1 MTEMQL
7 DLGRKKWITL
17 GVLAL
22 GLSMV
27 VLDGTIVSVSL
38 PVIIDQLSLNFTQA
52 QWVTSIYAVVL
63 AALLI
68 TAGRL
73 GDRFGRRNMFAL
85 GVLIFLIGS
94 VLSASATSAWPLLW
108 GRVVQGIGAA
118 GVMPGTLAT
127 MNALFRGRD
136 RVIAFAVWGS
146 VISGVAAI
154 GPLLG
159 GWLTTSFTWP
169 WIFLVNIPLGA
180 VVLIGL
186 FLFVPETR
194 MGKAAPGLDVDG
206 FLLSAAGFALLVFAL
221 IEGQTY
227 GWWKPLREFPMPGF
241 HWSETAWISPIP
253 VFIALGVLAL
263 VLFIRWEQHRN
274 LIGRSALLDPKLF
287 LIPSFRWGNLTA
299 FAVSLGE
306 FGLLF
311 VLPLFMVNVL
321 GFSTLG
327 TGFVLAAMAVG
338 AFLAAGIAEGIVRKV
353 GPVRVVRLGLAF
365 EAIAIAL
372 AALFVTPHISG
383 WWLAVLLIGYGIGLG
398 MASAQLTGIV
408 LADVPPEN
416 SGQGSATQSTVRQV
430 GSAFGIAVIGALLS
444 VALGNDLPKRL
455 DDVKDLPAS
464 AADTLATATR
474 ESAGGAISGV
484 RDHDGAAAVLDALER
499 GFTDATRT
507 TLLAAA
513 LFLLIGL
520 AAATRIPY
528 RSPDALTDSNT
539 DSAESGVDQ
548 AEGVQP
554 LKDQE

>member
-1 MTEMQL
+1 MTEVQL

-38 PVIIDQLSLNFTQA
+38 PVIIDQLGLNFTQA

-85 GVLIFLIGS
+85 GVLIFLVGS

-241 HWSETAWISPIP
+241 RWSETAWVSPIP

-287 LIPSFRWGNLTA
+287 LIPSFRWGNVTA

-327 TGFVLAAMAVG
+327 AGFVLAAMAVG

-455 DDVKDLPAS
+455 EDVKDLPAS

-474 ESAGGAISGV
+474 ESAGGTISGV
-484 RDHDGAAAVLDALER
+484 RDHESAAAVLDALER

-528 RSPDALTDSNT
+528 RSPDALTDSDT
-539 DSAESGVDQ
+539 GSAESGVDQ

>member
-1 MTEMQL
+1 MTEEQL
-7 DLGRKKWITL
+7 DLGRKKWLTL

-68 TAGRL
+68 TSGRL
-73 GDRFGRRNMFAL
+73 GDRFGRRNLFAL
-85 GVLIFLIGS
+85 GVLVFLAGS
-94 VLSASATSAWPLLW
+94 VLAASATGAWPLLW
-108 GRVVQGIGAA
+108 GRIVQGIGAA

-159 GWLTTSFTWP
+159 GWLTTSYTWP
-169 WIFLVNIPLGA
+169 WIFLVNIPLG
-180 VVLIGL
+180 VLVLIGL

-227 GWWKPLREFPMPGF
+227 GWWKPLREFPIAGLR
-241 HWSETAWISPIP
+241 WSENAWVSPIP
-253 VFIALGVLAL
+253 VFLALGVVAL
-263 VLFIRWEQHRN
+263 VLFIRWETHRN

-287 LIPSFRWGNLTA
+287 RIPSFRWGNITA
-299 FAVSLGE
+299 FAVALGE

-321 GFSTLG
+321 GLSTLG
-327 TGFVLAAMAVG
+327 AGYVLAAMALG
-338 AFLAAGIAEGIVRKV
+338 AFCAAGIAEGIVRGI
-353 GPVRVVRLGLAF
+353 GPVRVVQIGLAL

-372 AALFVTPHISG
+372 VALFVTPHISG
-383 WWLAVLLIGYGIGLG
+383 WWLAVLLIVYGIGLG
-398 MASAQLTGIV
+398 LASAQLTGTV
-408 LADVPPEN
+408 LADVPPAN
-416 SGQGSATQSTVRQV
+416 SGQGSAIQSTVRQV
-430 GSAFGIAVIGALLS
+430 GSAFGIALVGALLS
-444 VALGNDLPKRL
+444 VALGHDLPRRL
-455 DDVKDLPAS
+455 DEVKDLPAG

-484 RDHDGAAAVLDALER
+484 RDHEGAAAVLDALCR
-499 GFTDATRT
+499 AFTDATRT

-513 LFLLIGL
+513 LFLLAGL
-520 AAATRIPY
+520 AAATRIPS
-528 RSPDALTDSNT
+528 RAADAPTAVDAA
-539 DSAESGVDQ
+539 DGGSGVDQ
-548 AEGVQP
+548 A
-554 LKDQE
+554 

>member
-1 MTEMQL
+1 MTEEQL

-38 PVIIDQLSLNFTQA
+38 PVLIDQLSLNFTQA
-52 QWVTSIYAVVL
+52 QWITSIYAVVL

-68 TAGRL
+68 TSGRL
-73 GDRFGRRNMFAL
+73 GDRLGRRRMFAL
-85 GVLIFLIGS
+85 GVLIFLAGS
-94 VLSASATSAWPLLW
+94 VLAASATSAWPLLW
-108 GRVVQGIGAA
+108 GRIVQGIGAA

-127 MNALFRGRD
+127 MNAIFRGRD
-136 RVIAFAVWGS
+136 RIIAFAVWGS

-159 GWLTTSFTWP
+159 GWLTTNFTWP

-186 FLFVPETR
+186 VLFVPETR

-241 HWSETAWISPIP
+241 KWSENAWISPIP
-253 VFIALGVLAL
+253 VFLALGVLAL
-263 VLFIRWEQHRN
+263 VLFIRWENHRN
-274 LIGRSALLDPKLF
+274 LVGRSALLDPKLF
-287 LIPSFRWGNLTA
+287 LIPSFRWGNVTA

-321 GFSTLG
+321 GLSTLG
-327 TGFVLAAMAVG
+327 AGFVLAAMAVG
-338 AFLAAGIAEGIVRKV
+338 AFFAAGIAEGIVRKV
-353 GPVRVVRLGLAF
+353 GPVRVVQIGLAF
-365 EAIAIAL
+365 EAVAIAL
-372 AALFVTPHISG
+372 VALFVTPHISG
-383 WWLAVLLIGYGIGLG
+383 WWLAILLVVYGVGLG
-398 MASAQLTGIV
+398 MASAQLTGTV
-408 LADVPPEN
+408 LADVPPAS

-430 GSAFGIAVIGALLS
+430 GSAFGTAVVGALLS
-444 VALGNDLPKRL
+444 VALGKDLPRRL
-455 DDVKDLPAS
+455 EDVQNLPAS
-464 AADTLATATR
+464 AADTLSTATR
-474 ESAGGAISGV
+474 ESAGGAISGL
-484 RDHDGAAAVLDALER
+484 RAHDGAGAIVDALCR
-499 GFTDATRT
+499 GFTDATRS

-513 LFLLIGL
+513 LFLLVGL
-520 AAATRIPY
+520 AAATRIPF
-528 RSPDALTDSNT
+528 RAPDTPTAVDG
-539 DSAESGVDQ
+539 ESGVDQ
-548 AEGVQP
+548 T
-554 LKDQE
+554 

>member
-1 MTEMQL
+1 MTEAQL

-38 PVIIDQLSLNFTQA
+38 PVIIDDLRLNFTQA
-52 QWVTSIYAVVL
+52 QWINSIYAVVL

-68 TAGRL
+68 TSGRL
-73 GDRFGRRNMFAL
+73 GDRLGRRGMFAL
-85 GVLIFLIGS
+85 GVVVFLLGS
-94 VLSASATSAWPLLW
+94 VLAARAHGAWPLLL
-108 GRVVQGIGAA
+108 GRIVQGIGAA
-118 GVMPGTLAT
+118 GIMPGTLAT

-136 RVIAFAVWGS
+136 RIIAFAVWGS

-159 GWLTTSFTWP
+159 GWLTTYHSWP

-194 MGKAAPGLDVDG
+194 MGKTAPGLDVDG

-227 GWWKPLREFPMPGF
+227 GWWKPLREFPLAGWKWPQ
-241 HWSETAWISPIP
+241 SAPISPIP
-253 VFIALGVLAL
+253 ILLLLGVLAL
-263 VLFIRWEQHRN
+263 VLFLRWEQHRA
-274 LIGRSALLDPKLF
+274 LIGRSALLDPSLF
-287 LIPSFRWGNLTA
+287 RIPSFRWGNITA
-299 FAVSLGE
+299 FLVALGE

-321 GFSTLG
+321 GLSPLG
-327 TGFVLAAMAVG
+327 AGYVLAAMAVG
-338 AFLAAGIAEGIVRKV
+338 AFFAAGIAEGLVRKH
-353 GPVRVVRLGLAF
+353 GPVRVVQLGLGF
-365 EAIAIAL
+365 EAVAIAL

-383 WWLAVLLIGYGIGLG
+383 WWLAVLLIGYGLGLG
-398 MASAQLTGIV
+398 MASAQLTGAV
-408 LADVPPEN
+408 LADVPPDN
-416 SGQGSATQSTVRQV
+416 SGQGSAIQSTVRQV
-430 GSAFGIAVIGALLS
+430 GSAFGTAIVGALLS
-444 VALGNDLPKRL
+444 AALAHDLPKRL
-455 DDVKDLPAS
+455 SQVPDLKQD

-484 RDHDGAAAVLDALER
+484 REHHGAAAIVDALSR
-499 GFTDATRT
+499 AFTDSTRT

-513 LFLLIGL
+513 IFLLIGL
-520 AAATRIPY
+520 AAATRIPNRGY
-528 RSPDALTDSNT
+528 TGVE
-539 DSAESGVDQ
+539 ESS
-548 AEGVQP
+548 
-554 LKDQE
+554 

>member
-1 MTEMQL
+1 MADREPDEHIQ
-7 DLGRKKWITL
+7 LGRKRWLAL

-38 PVIIDQLSLNFTQA
+38 PVIIADLSLNFTQA
-52 QWVTSIYAVVL
+52 QWITSIYAVVL

-68 TAGRL
+68 TSGRL
-73 GDRFGRRNMFAL
+73 GDRLGRRNMFAV
-85 GVLIFLIGS
+85 GVLIFVAGS
-94 VLSASATSAWPLLW
+94 ILAASATSVWPLIL
-108 GRVVQGIGAA
+108 GRVVQGVGAA
-118 GVMPGTLAT
+118 GIMPGTLAT
-127 MNALFRGRD
+127 MNAIFRGRD

-159 GWLTTSFTWP
+159 GWITTYYTWP

-180 VVLIGL
+180 LVLVGL

-227 GWWKPLREFPMPGF
+227 GWWKPLHEFPLAGWTWPV
-241 HWSETAWISPIP
+241 TAPLSPIP
-253 VFIALGVLAL
+253 VLLALGVICLI
-263 VLFIRWEQHRN
+263 LFVRWEQHRN
-274 LIGRSALLDPKLF
+274 LIGRSALLDPALF
-287 LIPSFRWGNLTA
+287 KIKSFLWGNITA
-299 FAVSLGE
+299 FAVALGE

-321 GFSTLG
+321 GLSTLG
-327 TGFVLAAMAVG
+327 AGYVLAGMAAG
-338 AFLAAGIAEGIVRKV
+338 AFLSAGVAEGLVHKY
-353 GPVRVVRLGLAF
+353 GPVRVVQIGLAF
-365 EAIAIAL
+365 EAVAIAL
-372 AALFVTPHISG
+372 AALFVTPQISG

-398 MASAQLTGIV
+398 MASAQLTGVV
-408 LADVPPEN
+408 LAEVPPRN

-430 GSAFGIAVIGALLS
+430 GSAFGTAIIGALLS
-444 VALGNDLPKRL
+444 VSLGHDLPRQL
-455 DDVKDLPAS
+455 ADVPNLPDN

-484 RDHDGAAAVLDALER
+484 REHDHADVILDALCR
-499 GFTDATRT
+499 GFTDSTRT

-513 LFLLIGL
+513 LFLLLGL
-520 AAATRIPY
+520 AAATRIPHTAKAV
-528 RSPDALTDSNT
+528 RD
-539 DSAESGVDQ
+539 
-548 AEGVQP
+548 
-554 LKDQE
+554 

>member
-1 MTEMQL
+1 MTDAEL
-7 DLGRKKWITL
+7 DQAPEPGRKRWITL
-17 GVLAL
+17 AVLAL

-27 VLDGTIVSVSL
+27 VLDGTIVAVSL
-38 PVIIDQLSLNFTQA
+38 PVIIADLQLNFTQA
-52 QWVTSIYAVVL
+52 QWITSVYAVVL

-68 TAGRL
+68 TSGRL
-73 GDRFGRRNMFAL
+73 GDRLGRRNLFAL
-85 GVLIFLIGS
+85 GVLIFLAGS
-94 VLSASATSAWPLLW
+94 VLAASATSAWPLIW
-108 GRVVQGIGAA
+108 GRIVQGVGAA

-136 RVIAFAVWGS
+136 RIIAFAIWGS

-159 GWLTTSFTWP
+159 GWLTTYFTWP
-169 WIFLVNIPLGA
+169 WIFLVNIPLG
-180 VVLIGL
+180 VLVLIGL

-221 IEGQTY
+221 IEGATY

-241 HWSETAWISPIP
+241 TWSADAPVSPIP
-253 VFIALGVLAL
+253 VFLALGVLAL
-263 VLFIRWEQHRN
+263 AVFLRWERHRK
-274 LIGRSALLDPKLF
+274 LIGRSALLDPALF
-287 LIPSFRWGNLTA
+287 EIPSFRWGNITA
-299 FAVSLGE
+299 FAVALGE

-321 GFSTLG
+321 GLSTLG
-327 TGFVLAAMAVG
+327 AGYVLAAMAVG
-338 AFLAAGIAEGIVRKV
+338 AFAAAGIAEGLVRKL
-353 GPVRVVRLGLAF
+353 GPVRVVQLGLAL

-383 WWLAVLLIGYGIGLG
+383 WWLALLLVGYGIGLG
-398 MASAQLTGIV
+398 MASAQLTGTV
-408 LADVPPEN
+408 LADVPAAF

-430 GSAFGIAVIGALLS
+430 GAAFGTALIGALLS

-455 DDVKDLPAS
+455 DEVRELPDQP
-464 AADTLATATR
+464 ADTLATATR
-474 ESAGGAISGV
+474 ESAGGAISSLREHGV
-484 RDHDGAAAVLDALER
+484 AEPVLDALCR

-513 LFLLIGL
+513 LFLLVGL

-528 RSPDALTDSNT
+528 RPGTAVSETEN
-539 DSAESGVDQ
+539 G
-548 AEGVQP
+548 
-554 LKDQE
+554 

>member
-1 MTEMQL
+1 MTETQL
-7 DLGRKKWITL
+7 DLGPKKWITL

-38 PVIIDQLSLNFTQA
+38 PVLIDKLQLNFTQA
-52 QWVTSIYAVVL
+52 QWINSIYAVVL

-68 TAGRL
+68 TSGRL
-73 GDRFGRRNMFAL
+73 GDRLGRRTMFAL
-85 GVLIFLIGS
+85 GVVVFLIGS
-94 VLSASATSAWPLLW
+94 VLAARAHGAWPLII
-108 GRVVQGIGAA
+108 GRIVQGIGAA

-127 MNALFRGRD
+127 VNAIFRGRD
-136 RVIAFAVWGS
+136 RIIAFAVWGS

-159 GWLTTSFTWP
+159 GWLTTYFTWP
-169 WIFLVNIPLGA
+169 WIFLVNLPLGA

-186 FLFVPETR
+186 VLFVPETR

-227 GWWKPLREFPMPGF
+227 GWWKPLREFPLAGWNWPV
-241 HWSETAWISPIP
+241 SAPVSPIP
-253 VFIALGVLAL
+253 ILLALGVIAL
-263 VLFIRWEQHRN
+263 VLFIRWEKHRV
-274 LIGRSALLDPKLF
+274 LIGRSALLDPALF
-287 LIPSFRWGNLTA
+287 TIPSFRWGNITA
-299 FAVSLGE
+299 FMVALGE

-321 GFSTLG
+321 GLSTLG
-327 TGFVLAAMAVG
+327 AGYVLAAMAVG
-338 AFLAAGIAEGIVRKV
+338 AFLAAGIAEGLVRKY
-353 GPVRVVRLGLAF
+353 GPVRVVQLGLGF
-365 EAIAIAL
+365 EAVAVAL
-372 AALFVTPHISG
+372 TALFVTPHISG

-398 MASAQLTGIV
+398 MASAQLTGTV
-408 LADVPPEN
+408 LADVPPQN

-430 GSAFGIAVIGALLS
+430 GSAFGTALIGALLS
-444 VALGNDLPKRL
+444 AALAHDLPKRL
-455 DDVKDLPAS
+455 AKVPDLPKS
-464 AADTLATATR
+464 SADTLATATR

-484 RDHDGAAAVLDALER
+484 REHHGAAAVLDALSR
-499 GFTDATRT
+499 AFTDSTRT

-520 AAATRIPY
+520 ASATRIPNRPY
-528 RSPDALTDSNT
+528 RGEPDA
-539 DSAESGVDQ
+539 SAQSS
-548 AEGVQP
+548 
-554 LKDQE
+554 